1 MTTKFKIKKEDVLDK
16 AKDIIQGDRNLRYGD
31 PKINFQRII
40 KGWELILGHEITPD
54 QYGMMMLWMKMAR
67 LQEDPRHIDSWIDI
81 AGYAACTAEVM
92 NVDS

>member
-1 MTTKFKIKKEDVLDK
+1 MV
-16 AKDIIQGDRNLRYGD
+16 
-31 PKINFQRII
+31 
-40 KGWELILGHEITPD
+40 
-54 QYGMMMLWMKMAR
+54 WMKMAR